1 MLIMLLFLLGCA
13 WLDIRTKTIPNN
25 VSYGMIPMGIC
36 IGIVRMGIKEML
48 SGLILSCIIGI
59 ILSLIR
65 AVGGADVKISAALGA
80 AFGTTGFLYGIAYAI
95 LLAGA
100 AGVPVVVKHCVSRKN
115 GIITL
120 QRAFVPYMALG
131 FGIVTLQICGGL
143 IK

>member
-1 MLIMLLFLLGCA
+1 MWYMLLGLFACS
-13 WLDIRTKTIPNN
+13 WMDIRTKRIPNS
-25 VSYGMIPMGIC
+25 VSYGLIPLGIC
-36 IGIVRMGIKEML
+36 VGIVEMGMKEML
-48 SGLILSCIIGI
+48 SGLLLSCIIGV

-65 AVGGADVKISAALGA
+65 AVGGADAKISAALGA